1 MSNSIDFEIHQPLA
15 DQSKNISKNKKQ
27 VKNTLDNSVF
37 DNLYQKVKSVIE
49 KAREKVF
56 KTINFE
62 TVKGYWE
69 IGRYIVED
77 EQHGEKR
84 ASKGDALIKKL

>member
-1 MSNSIDFEIHQPLA
+1 MIM
-15 DQSKNISKNKKQ
+15 NKKKITPKTEKLEINN
-27 VKNTLDNSVF
+27 VDDSGLDK
-37 DNLYQKVKSVIE
+37 LYEKVKSVIE
-49 KAREKVF
+49 KNREKVF

-69 IGRYIVED
+69 IGKYIVED